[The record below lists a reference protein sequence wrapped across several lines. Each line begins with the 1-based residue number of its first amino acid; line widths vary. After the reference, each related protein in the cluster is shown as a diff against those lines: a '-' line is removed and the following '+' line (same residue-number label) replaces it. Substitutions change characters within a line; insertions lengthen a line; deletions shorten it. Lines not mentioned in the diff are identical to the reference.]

1 MFDPCTAHQTSQA
14 LTPPIGGVLLSGT
27 AKVPEIP
34 LLSLC
39 AGNRSVRSHLTCQF
53 THAINSPA
61 QGFGIAVDT

>member
-1 MFDPCTAHQTSQA
+1 MANEIKHLPMTS
-14 LTPPIGGVLLSGT
+14 P
-27 AKVPEIP
+27 KIP

-61 QGFGIAVDT
+61 QGFGIAVDS